1 MFINYCR
8 SFKISINTITFPC
21 YHTFHPACASDQ
33 PQGGERTKMEDLLM
47 TESESGLLSD
57 DAAETYE
64 IPVEKVA
71 VSFSDDSRRK
81 MLKPPE
87 KATANKKVE

>member
-1 MFINYCR
+1 
-8 SFKISINTITFPC
+8 
-21 YHTFHPACASDQ
+21 
-33 PQGGERTKMEDLLM
+33 M